1 MITRLNVV
9 DQSKSES
16 KEHWIKSLKTCWDL
30 EYILIGDLR
39 QLLNQRHLPEIRT
52 PLLVI
57 INRLLQNLPDLLRL
71 SSEDGFMATVP
82 KIYPRLHRQIQ
93 TLQTVNRECIVS
105 LQALHDRID
114 SKSSFT
120 NLSKETDCKLR
131 DWITAFEIMR
141 SRESELLQEAYTV
154 DIGGEA

>member
-1 MITRLNVV
+1 MEHQR
-9 DQSKSES
+9 KSVS
-16 KEHWIKSLKTCWDL
+16 VQYAKSLKSCWDL

-39 QLLNQRHLPEIRT
+39 QLLDEGQLSKIRM

-71 SSEDGFMATVP
+71 SSEDGFIATVP
-82 KIYPRLHRQIQ
+82 KICPRFHRQIQ
-93 TLQTVNRECIVS
+93 TLQRVNLECINS
-105 LQALHDRID
+105 LQGLHDHID
-114 SKSSFT
+114 NKSNFIDV
-120 NLSKETDCKLR
+120 SKETDGKLR
-131 DWITAFEIMR
+131 DWITAFGKMR